1 MVTPKKR
8 IIFILL
14 LLIGAAAAFPQDVK
28 NALLIANGAYGR
40 DMGALSKPVPEA
52 RALKTAL
59 ESIGFDVT
67 IVENANFEQMGIALQ
82 AFKEKNEN
90 EGGIALFH
98 YGGHAL
104 QVNGVNYLIPANEKI
119 ENQNKVRYRCINV
132 DEVMDSM
139 LGDANIVV
147 LDSCRNN
154 PFQSAS
160 RGAASS
166 RGLAAVT
173 KRPANSIIVY
183 SADSGQTA
191 KDGVF
196 TPILTKHITEKDTSI
211 ENVLKKVRRD
221 VLRKTNDEQ
230 HTGEYSQLVGQIYLA
245 GKTASDV
252 SAKTLTGFLDIS
264 VYTPCSVLVDGARK
278 KDLNGLSQERF
289 ELPTGIHKIRI
300 NYVDGKSENLDTVIK
315 AGITETWTLKYL
327 SVDQRRLCYELGNRY
342 FHGSGVARKDEAQ
355 AFEYYAIAADAG
367 ERDAQY
373 AVGRSY
379 ENGYGVKQDEK
390 AAFDRYKKAAANG
403 NADAMNALGRFYE
416 YGKGGERTD
425 YREAKRLYEKA
436 VAGGNAEAKRN
447 LERINALLSEQE
459 RKTPSALANAE
470 GKTGNTSAV
479 NHDGNMEGVFGKESK
494 GTENPAL
501 SAVKQVKEP
510 SFFDVTR
517 DYFGG
522 GIRVGYD
529 LTHFVLGDIT
539 SFNTHGVNLKF
550 VPLLW
555 ACEHFDC
562 EIPVFGYSYS
572 VFASEKLAYHEFN
585 ILAAKFGININRFS
599 AHLGA
604 SMLSVFVESSEIA
617 PAVAFGNTSAEN
629 LGPFNPISIDLNIKL
644 NDYLALYAEYN
655 FVFFGFPRQSFN
667 LGLAANWIYSHF

>member
-1 MVTPKKR
+1 MVTPKKQ

-40 DMGALSKPVPEA
+40 DIGALTQPVPEA
-52 RALKTAL
+52 RALKSAL
-59 ESIGFDVT
+59 ESIGFNVT

-154 PFQSAS
+154 PFQSTS

-230 HTGEYSQLVGQIYLA
+230 HTGEYSQLLGQIYLA
-245 GKTASDV
+245 GKTEAGV

-264 VYTPCSVLVDGARK
+264 VYTPCSVLVDGTRIN
-278 KDLNGLSQERF
+278 LNGLSQERF

-342 FHGSGVARKDEAQ
+342 FHGSGGTRKDEAQ

-379 ENGYGVKQDEK
+379 ENGYGVQKDEK
-390 AAFDRYKKAAANG
+390 TAFEWYKKAVANG
-403 NADAMNALGRFYE
+403 NADAMNALGIFYQ
-416 YGKGGERTD
+416 YGKGGESTD

-479 NHDGNMEGVFGKESK
+479 NHDGKMEGVFGKESK

-629 LGPFNPISIDLNIKL
+629 LEPFNPISIDLNIKL

>member
-1 MVTPKKR
+1 MITPKKR
-8 IIFILL
+8 IFFILL
-14 LLIGAAAAFPQDVK
+14 LLVGAAAAFPQDVK

-40 DMGALSKPVPEA
+40 DIGALTQPVPEA
-52 RALKTAL
+52 RTLKSAL

-104 QVNGVNYLIPANEKI
+104 QVSGVNYLIPANEKI

-154 PFQSAS
+154 PFQSTS

-390 AAFDRYKKAAANG
+390 AAFDRYKKAAENG
-403 NADAMNALGRFYE
+403 NADAMNALGRFYQ

-447 LERINALLSEQE
+447 LERINELLSEQDPI
-459 RKTPSALANAE
+459 KQKKLSFFSVDNYPHHALALNTAYNFSYFKF
-470 GKTGNTSAV
+470 GDLVSFPGN
-479 NHDGNMEGVFGKESK
+479 
-494 GTENPAL
+494 
-501 SAVKQVKEP
+501 
-510 SFFDVTR
+510 
-517 DYFGG
+517 
-522 GIRVGYD
+522 
-529 LTHFVLGDIT
+529 
-539 SFNTHGVNLKF
+539 
-550 VPLLW
+550 
-555 ACEHFDC
+555 
-562 EIPVFGYSYS
+562 
-572 VFASEKLAYHEFN
+572 
-585 ILAAKFGININRFS
+585 GININLLYKYNSGGLFGAKVGTEYSLSYVSFPSEKHLYQTVIPVFADFGLNFKRF
-599 AHLGA
+599 
-604 SMLSVFVESSEIA
+604 
-617 PAVAFGNTSAEN
+617 
-629 LGPFNPISIDLNIKL
+629 
-644 NDYLALYAEYN
+644 ALYA
-655 FVFFGFPRQSFN
+655 GFDFFN
-667 LGLAANWIYSHF
+667 LVWVQIDFLTNSGKLSWDSGSAPGIETSLSIEADFKINRVLTLYAAYKPPTNMGRSRHMFNFGISTNMLKSK

>member
-1 MVTPKKR
+1 MKSLKKT
-8 IIFILL
+8 IAGCALAFFALT
-14 LLIGAAAAFPQDVK
+14 AFPQDVK

>member
-8 IIFILL
+8 IFFIFL
-14 LLIGAAAAFPQDVK
+14 LLIGAATAFPQDVK

-40 DMGALSKPVPEA
+40 DIGALTQPVPEG
-52 RALKTAL
+52 RTLKSAL
-59 ESIGFDVT
+59 ESIGFNVT
-67 IVENANFEQMGIALQ
+67 IVENANFEQMGSALQ

-104 QVNGVNYLIPANEKI
+104 QVNGVNYLVPANEKI

-154 PFQSAS
+154 PFQSTS

-245 GKTASDV
+245 GKTEAGV

-264 VYTPCSVLVDGARK
+264 VYTPCSVLVDGMHI
-278 KDLNGLSQERF
+278 KDLNGFSQERF
-289 ELPTGIHKIRI
+289 ELSSGIHKIKVK
-300 NYVDGKSENLDTVIK
+300 YADGKSESLNTIIK
-315 AGITETWTLKYL
+315 AGTSEKWLLTYL
-327 SVDQRRLCYELGNRY
+327 SYDQRRVCYELGNRY
-342 FHGSGVARKDEAQ
+342 FYGSDNTRKDEAQ

-367 ERDAQY
+367 ESGAQY
-373 AVGRSY
+373 AAGRCY
-379 ENGYGVKQDEK
+379 ENGNGVQKDEK

-403 NADAMNALGRFYE
+403 NADAMNALGIFYQ
-416 YGKGGERTD
+416 YGKGGESTD

-447 LERINALLSEQE
+447 LERINELLSEQE
-459 RKTPSALANAE
+459 RQTASARTNAE
-470 GKTGNTSAV
+470 EKTDMTPAAYY
-479 NHDGNMEGVFGKESK
+479 DGIIRAEYPWYSFGMNAAYTFSHFAAGDIVAFNAHGFTVGLTDARFHFGVFEMKIR
-494 GTENPAL
+494 TEYRFAYKKFDTEELIYNDFTPFIFQFTGFSFKSIAFHTGIGL
-501 SAVKQVKEP
+501 SCQWETSQDINHTSVAAVTN
-510 SFFDVTR
+510 FD
-517 DYFGG
+517 FG
-522 GIRVGYD
+522 ISVPTD
-529 LTHFVLGDIT
+529 LEFKLGDRFMFYGEYRPRFT
-539 SFNTHGVNLKF
+539 VSTEPYNLLPF
-550 VPLLW
+550 IQ
-555 ACEHFDC
+555 H
-562 EIPVFGYSYS
+562 ISS
-572 VFASEKLAYHEFN
+572 
-585 ILAAKFGININRFS
+585 FGIQVNIAN
-599 AHLGA
+599 
-604 SMLSVFVESSEIA
+604 VY
-617 PAVAFGNTSAEN
+617 
-629 LGPFNPISIDLNIKL
+629 
-644 NDYLALYAEYN
+644 DY
-655 FVFFGFPRQSFN
+655 
-667 LGLAANWIYSHF
+667 

>member
-14 LLIGAAAAFPQDVK
+14 LLIGAASAFSQDVK
-28 NALLIANGAYGR
+28 NALLIANGTYGR
-40 DMGALSKPVPEA
+40 DIGALTQPIPEA
-52 RALKTAL
+52 RTLKSAL
-59 ESIGFDVT
+59 ESIGFNVT

-154 PFQSAS
+154 PFQSTS

-245 GKTASDV
+245 GKTEAGV

-264 VYTPCSVLVDGARK
+264 VYTPCSVLVDGMHI
-278 KDLNGLSQERF
+278 KDLNGFSQERF
-289 ELPTGIHKIRI
+289 ELSSGIHKIKVK
-300 NYVDGKSENLDTVIK
+300 YADGKSESLNTIIK
-315 AGITETWTLKYL
+315 AGTSEKWSLTYL
-327 SVDQRRLCYELGNRY
+327 SYDQRRVCYELGNRY
-342 FHGSGVARKDEAQ
+342 FYGSDNTRKDEAQ

-367 ERDAQY
+367 ESGAQY
-373 AVGRSY
+373 AAGRCY
-379 ENGYGVKQDEK
+379 ENGNGVQKDEK

-403 NADAMNALGRFYE
+403 NADAMNALGIFYQ
-416 YGKGGERTD
+416 YGKGGESTD

-447 LERINALLSEQE
+447 LERINELLSEQE
-459 RKTPSALANAE
+459 RQTASARTNAE
-470 GKTGNTSAV
+470 EKTDMTPAAYY
-479 NHDGNMEGVFGKESK
+479 DGIIRAEYPWYSFGMNAAYTFSHFAAGDIVAFNAHGFTVGLTDARFHFGVFEMKIRTDYRFAYKKFDAEELIYNDFTPFILQLAG
-494 GTENPAL
+494 L
-501 SAVKQVKEP
+501 SFKSIAFHTGIGLSCQWETSQDINHTSVAAVTNFDFGI
-510 SFFDVTR
+510 SFPT
-517 DYFGG
+517 
-522 GIRVGYD
+522 D
-529 LTHFVLGDIT
+529 LEFKLGDRFMFYGEYRPRIT
-539 SFNTHGVNLKF
+539 GFTKPYNLLPF
-550 VPLLW
+550 IQ
-555 ACEHFDC
+555 H
-562 EIPVFGYSYS
+562 ISS
-572 VFASEKLAYHEFN
+572 
-585 ILAAKFGININRFS
+585 FGIQVNIAN
-599 AHLGA
+599 
-604 SMLSVFVESSEIA
+604 VY
-617 PAVAFGNTSAEN
+617 
-629 LGPFNPISIDLNIKL
+629 
-644 NDYLALYAEYN
+644 DY
-655 FVFFGFPRQSFN
+655 
-667 LGLAANWIYSHF
+667 

>member
-8 IIFILL
+8 IFFIFLL
-14 LLIGAAAAFPQDVK
+14 LLGAAAAFPQDVK
-28 NALLIANGAYGR
+28 NALLIANGAYSR

-67 IVENANFEQMGIALQ
+67 IVENANFEQMGNALQ

-104 QVNGVNYLIPANEKI
+104 QVSGVNYLIPANEKI

-154 PFQSAS
+154 PFQSTS

-245 GKTASDV
+245 GKTEAGV

-264 VYTPCSVLVDGARK
+264 VYTPCSVLVDGMHI
-278 KDLNGLSQERF
+278 KDLNGFSQERF
-289 ELPTGIHKIRI
+289 ELSSGIHKIKVK
-300 NYVDGKSENLDTVIK
+300 YADGKSESLNTIIK
-315 AGITETWTLKYL
+315 AGTSEKWSLTYL
-327 SVDQRRLCYELGNRY
+327 SYDQRRVCYELGNRY
-342 FHGSGVARKDEAQ
+342 FYGSDNTRKDEAQ

-367 ERDAQY
+367 ESGAQY
-373 AVGRSY
+373 AAGRCY
-379 ENGYGVKQDEK
+379 ENGNGVQKDEK

-403 NADAMNALGRFYE
+403 NADAMNALGIFYQ
-416 YGKGGERTD
+416 YGKGGESTD

-447 LERINALLSEQE
+447 LERINELLSEQE
-459 RKTPSALANAE
+459 RQTASARTNAE
-470 GKTGNTSAV
+470 EKTDMTLAAYY
-479 NHDGNMEGVFGKESK
+479 DGIIRAEYPWYSFGMNAAYTFSHFAAGDIVAFNAHGFTVGLTDARFHFGVFEMKIRTDYRFAYKKFDAEELIYNDFTPFILQLAG
-494 GTENPAL
+494 L
-501 SAVKQVKEP
+501 SFKSIAFHTGIGLSCQWETSQDINHTSVAAVTNFDFGI
-510 SFFDVTR
+510 SFPT
-517 DYFGG
+517 
-522 GIRVGYD
+522 D
-529 LTHFVLGDIT
+529 LEFKLGDRFMFYGEYRPRIT
-539 SFNTHGVNLKF
+539 GFTKPYNLLPF
-550 VPLLW
+550 IQ
-555 ACEHFDC
+555 H
-562 EIPVFGYSYS
+562 ISS
-572 VFASEKLAYHEFN
+572 
-585 ILAAKFGININRFS
+585 FGIQVNIAN
-599 AHLGA
+599 
-604 SMLSVFVESSEIA
+604 VY
-617 PAVAFGNTSAEN
+617 
-629 LGPFNPISIDLNIKL
+629 
-644 NDYLALYAEYN
+644 DY
-655 FVFFGFPRQSFN
+655 
-667 LGLAANWIYSHF
+667 

>member
-1 MVTPKKR
+1 
-8 IIFILL
+8 
-14 LLIGAAAAFPQDVK
+14 
-28 NALLIANGAYGR
+28 
-40 DMGALSKPVPEA
+40 
-52 RALKTAL
+52 
-59 ESIGFDVT
+59 
-67 IVENANFEQMGIALQ
+67 
-82 AFKEKNEN
+82 
-90 EGGIALFH
+90 
-98 YGGHAL
+98 
-104 QVNGVNYLIPANEKI
+104 
-119 ENQNKVRYRCINV
+119 
-132 DEVMDSM
+132 MDSM

-154 PFQSAS
+154 PFQSTS

-183 SADSGQTA
+183 STDSGQTA

-264 VYTPCSVLVDGARK
+264 VYTPCSVLVDGARI

-289 ELPTGIHKIRI
+289 ELSTGIHKIRI

-342 FHGSGVARKDEAQ
+342 FHGIGGARKDEAQ

-379 ENGYGVKQDEK
+379 ENGHGVQKDEK
-390 AAFDRYKKAAANG
+390 AAFEWYKKAAANG
-403 NADAMNALGRFYE
+403 NADAMNALGIFYQ

-436 VAGGNAEAKRN
+436 VAGGSKDAERN
-447 LERINALLSEQE
+447 LERINALLSKQE

-470 GKTGNTSAV
+470 GKTDGTPAENHAGKTRAEYPWYSFGMNAAYTFSHFAAGDIVAFNAHGFTVGLTDARFHFGVFEMKIRTDYRFAYKKFDAEELIYNDFTPFILQLAGLSFKSIAFHTGVGLSHHLETSKDLNHTSANAV
-479 NHDGNMEGVFGKESK
+479 TNYDLGISIPTDLEFKLGNRFMFYGEYRPRI
-494 GTENPAL
+494 T
-501 SAVKQVKEP
+501 
-510 SFFDVTR
+510 FFD
-517 DYFGG
+517 
-522 GIRVGYD
+522 
-529 LTHFVLGDIT
+529 T
-539 SFNTHGVNLKF
+539 SLPFIQHT
-550 VPLLW
+550 
-555 ACEHFDC
+555 
-562 EIPVFGYSYS
+562 SS
-572 VFASEKLAYHEFN
+572 
-585 ILAAKFGININRFS
+585 FGIQVNI
-599 AHLGA
+599 A
-604 SMLSVFVESSEIA
+604 
-617 PAVAFGNTSAEN
+617 
-629 LGPFNPISIDLNIKL
+629 NIY
-644 NDYLALYAEYN
+644 D
-655 FVFFGFPRQSFN
+655 
-667 LGLAANWIYSHF
+667 

>member
-8 IIFILL
+8 IIFIFL

-28 NALLIANGAYGR
+28 NALLIANGAYSR

-67 IVENANFEQMGIALQ
+67 IVENANFEQMGNALQ

-104 QVNGVNYLIPANEKI
+104 QVSGVNYLIPANEKI

-154 PFQSAS
+154 PFQSTS

-196 TPILTKHITEKDTSI
+196 TPILTKYITEKDTSI

-264 VYTPCSVLVDGARK
+264 VYTPCSVLVDGARR

-289 ELPTGIHKIRI
+289 ELSTGIHKIRI

-342 FHGSGVARKDEAQ
+342 FHGSGGTRKDEAQ

-390 AAFDRYKKAAANG
+390 AAFEWYKKAAANG
-403 NADAMNALGRFYE
+403 NADAMNALGIFYQ
-416 YGKGGERTD
+416 YGKGGESTD

-436 VAGGNAEAKRN
+436 AAGGNAEAQDN
-447 LERINALLSEQE
+447 L
-459 RKTPSALANAE
+459 
-470 GKTGNTSAV
+470 
-479 NHDGNMEGVFGKESK
+479 
-494 GTENPAL
+494 
-501 SAVKQVKEP
+501 KQVSAIIAKQEHDLIKQKRL
-510 SFFDVTR
+510 SFFSVDNYPNNAFALNTAYSFS
-517 DYFGG
+517 YFKFG
-522 GIRVGYD
+522 D
-529 LTHFVLGDIT
+529 LV
-539 SFNTHGVNLKF
+539 SFPGN
-550 VPLLW
+550 
-555 ACEHFDC
+555 
-562 EIPVFGYSYS
+562 
-572 VFASEKLAYHEFN
+572 
-585 ILAAKFGININRFS
+585 GINIKLLYKFNNGGLFGLRLGTGYLLSYVLLPSEKHLYQTVSPIFLDFGLNFKRFAFYAGFDFINLTWIQMEFLTNSGKLPSYSNYQPAIGISLSIEMDFKINR
-599 AHLGA
+599 
-604 SMLSVFVESSEIA
+604 ML
-617 PAVAFGNTSAEN
+617 T
-629 LGPFNPISIDLNIKL
+629 
-644 NDYLALYAEYN
+644 LYAEYKPYISTSVFLSKHVFN
-655 FVFFGFPRQSFN
+655 FGISTN
-667 LGLAANWIYSHF
+667 MWTSK

>member
-1 MVTPKKR
+1 MYIPTKR
-8 IIFILL
+8 MIFILL
-14 LLIGAAAAFPQDVK
+14 VFICAAMGAFPQDVK
-28 NALLIANGAYGR
+28 NALLIANGAYSR

-52 RALKTAL
+52 RTLKSAL
-59 ESIGFDVT
+59 ESIGFNVT

-154 PFQSAS
+154 PFQSTS

-230 HTGEYSQLVGQIYLA
+230 HTGEYSQLLGQIYLA
-245 GKTASDV
+245 GKTEAGV

-264 VYTPCSVLVDGARK
+264 VYTPCSVLVDGTRIN
-278 KDLNGLSQERF
+278 LNGLSQERF

-342 FHGSGVARKDEAQ
+342 FHGSGGTRKDEAQ

-379 ENGYGVKQDEK
+379 ENGYGVQKDEK
-390 AAFDRYKKAAANG
+390 TAFEWYKKAVANG
-403 NADAMNALGRFYE
+403 NADAMNALGIFYQ
-416 YGKGGERTD
+416 YGKGGESTD

-479 NHDGNMEGVFGKESK
+479 NHDGKMEGVFGKESK

-629 LGPFNPISIDLNIKL
+629 LEPFNPISIDLNIKL

>member
-1 MVTPKKR
+1 MYIPTKR
-8 IIFILL
+8 MIFILL
-14 LLIGAAAAFPQDVK
+14 LLIGAAMGAFPQDVK
-28 NALLIANGAYGR
+28 NALLIANGAYSR

-104 QVNGVNYLIPANEKI
+104 QVSGVNYLIPANEKI

-154 PFQSAS
+154 PFQSTS

-196 TPILTKHITEKDTSI
+196 TPTLTKHITEKDTSI

-245 GKTASDV
+245 GKTEAGV

-264 VYTPCSVLVDGARK
+264 VYTPCSVLVDGMHI
-278 KDLNGLSQERF
+278 KDLNGFSQERF
-289 ELPTGIHKIRI
+289 ELSSGIHKIKVK
-300 NYVDGKSENLDTVIK
+300 YADGKSESLNTIIK
-315 AGITETWTLKYL
+315 AGTSETWSLTYL
-327 SVDQRRLCYELGNRY
+327 SYDQRRVCYELGNRCFY
-342 FHGSGVARKDEAQ
+342 GSDNTRKDEAQ

-367 ERDAQY
+367 ESGAQY
-373 AVGRSY
+373 AAGRCY
-379 ENGYGVKQDEK
+379 ENGNGVQKDEK
-390 AAFDRYKKAAANG
+390 AAFEWYKKAAENG
-403 NADAMNALGRFYE
+403 NADAMNALGIFYQ
-416 YGKGGERTD
+416 YGKGGESTD

-436 VAGGNAEAKRN
+436 VAGTSKEAERN
-447 LERINALLSEQE
+447 LERINTLLSEQ
-459 RKTPSALANAE
+459 KQQTPSAPQMQR
-470 GKTGNTSAV
+470 KRRTGLRLKITPEKRGRNT
-479 NHDGNMEGVFGKESK
+479 
-494 GTENPAL
+494 
-501 SAVKQVKEP
+501 
-510 SFFDVTR
+510 R
-517 DYFGG
+517 C
-522 GIRVGYD
+522 IRSG
-529 LTHFVLGDIT
+529 
-539 SFNTHGVNLKF
+539 
-550 VPLLW
+550 
-555 ACEHFDC
+555 
-562 EIPVFGYSYS
+562 
-572 VFASEKLAYHEFN
+572 
-585 ILAAKFGININRFS
+585 
-599 AHLGA
+599 
-604 SMLSVFVESSEIA
+604 
-617 PAVAFGNTSAEN
+617 
-629 LGPFNPISIDLNIKL
+629 
-644 NDYLALYAEYN
+644 
-655 FVFFGFPRQSFN
+655 
-667 LGLAANWIYSHF
+667 

>member
-1 MVTPKKR
+1 M
-8 IIFILL
+8 L
-14 LLIGAAAAFPQDVK
+14 LLIVIGATMGAFPQDVK

-40 DMGALSKPVPEA
+40 DIGALTQPVPEA
-52 RALKTAL
+52 RALKSAL
-59 ESIGFDVT
+59 ESIGFNVT

-104 QVNGVNYLIPANEKI
+104 QVSGVNYLIPANEKI

-154 PFQSAS
+154 PFQSTL

-245 GKTASDV
+245 GKTEAGV

-264 VYTPCSVLVDGARK
+264 VYTPCSVLVDGMHI
-278 KDLNGLSQERF
+278 KDLNGFSQERF
-289 ELPTGIHKIRI
+289 ELSSGIHKIKVK
-300 NYVDGKSENLDTVIK
+300 YADGKSESLNTIIK
-315 AGITETWTLKYL
+315 AGTSETWPLTYL
-327 SVDQRRLCYELGNRY
+327 SYDQRRVCYELGNRY
-342 FHGSGVARKDEAQ
+342 FYGSDNTRKDEAQ
-355 AFEYYAIAADAG
+355 AFEYYAIAAEAG
-367 ERDAQY
+367 EGGAQY
-373 AVGRSY
+373 AAGRCY
-379 ENGYGVKQDEK
+379 ENGNGIQKDEK
-390 AAFDRYKKAAANG
+390 AAFEWYKKAAANG
-403 NADAMNALGRFYE
+403 NADAMNALGIFYQ
-416 YGKGGERTD
+416 YGKGGESTD

-436 VAGGNAEAKRN
+436 VAGGSKDAERN
-447 LERINALLSEQE
+447 LERINALLSGQE
-459 RKTPSALANAE
+459 RQTASARVNAE
-470 GKTGNTSAV
+470 DKASVTSTV
-479 NHDGNMEGVFGKESK
+479 DHDGKMEGGFGKESK
-494 GTENPAL
+494 GTENTVL

-555 ACEHFDC
+555 VCEHFDC

-629 LGPFNPISIDLNIKL
+629 LEPFNPISIDLNIKL

>member
-1 MVTPKKR
+1 MVTPKKQ

-40 DMGALSKPVPEA
+40 DIGALTQPVPEA
-52 RALKTAL
+52 RALKSAL
-59 ESIGFDVT
+59 ESIGFNVT

-104 QVNGVNYLIPANEKI
+104 QVSGVNYLIPANEKI

-154 PFQSAS
+154 PFQSTS

-245 GKTASDV
+245 GKTEAGV

-264 VYTPCSVLVDGARK
+264 VYTPCSVLVDGMHI
-278 KDLNGLSQERF
+278 KDLNGFSQERF
-289 ELPTGIHKIRI
+289 ELSSGIHKIKVK
-300 NYVDGKSENLDTVIK
+300 YADGKSESLNTIIK
-315 AGITETWTLKYL
+315 AGTSETWSLTYL
-327 SVDQRRLCYELGNRY
+327 SYDQRRVCYELGNRCFY
-342 FHGSGVARKDEAQ
+342 GSDNTRKDEAQ

-367 ERDAQY
+367 ESGAQY
-373 AVGRSY
+373 AAGHCY
-379 ENGYGVKQDEK
+379 ENGNGVQKDEK
-390 AAFDRYKKAAANG
+390 AAFEWYKKAAENG
-403 NADAMNALGRFYE
+403 NADAMNALGIFYQ
-416 YGKGGERTD
+416 YGKGGESTD

-436 VAGGNAEAKRN
+436 VAGTSKEAERN
-447 LERINALLSEQE
+447 LERINTLLSEQ
-459 RKTPSALANAE
+459 KQQTPSAPQMQR
-470 GKTGNTSAV
+470 KRRTGLRLKITPEKRGRNT
-479 NHDGNMEGVFGKESK
+479 
-494 GTENPAL
+494 
-501 SAVKQVKEP
+501 
-510 SFFDVTR
+510 R
-517 DYFGG
+517 C
-522 GIRVGYD
+522 IRSG
-529 LTHFVLGDIT
+529 
-539 SFNTHGVNLKF
+539 
-550 VPLLW
+550 
-555 ACEHFDC
+555 
-562 EIPVFGYSYS
+562 
-572 VFASEKLAYHEFN
+572 
-585 ILAAKFGININRFS
+585 
-599 AHLGA
+599 
-604 SMLSVFVESSEIA
+604 
-617 PAVAFGNTSAEN
+617 
-629 LGPFNPISIDLNIKL
+629 
-644 NDYLALYAEYN
+644 
-655 FVFFGFPRQSFN
+655 
-667 LGLAANWIYSHF
+667 

>member
-1 MVTPKKR
+1 MVTSKKR
-8 IIFILL
+8 IFFILL

-40 DMGALSKPVPEA
+40 DIGALTQPVPEG
-52 RALKTAL
+52 RTLKSAL
-59 ESIGFDVT
+59 ESIGFNVT
-67 IVENANFEQMGIALQ
+67 IVENANFEQMGSALQ

-154 PFQSAS
+154 PFQSTS
-160 RGAASS
+160 RGSASS

-245 GKTASDV
+245 GKTEAGV

-264 VYTPCSVLVDGARK
+264 VYTPCSVLVDGMHI
-278 KDLNGLSQERF
+278 KDLNGFSQERF
-289 ELPTGIHKIRI
+289 ELSSGIHKIKVK
-300 NYVDGKSENLDTVIK
+300 YADGKSESLNTIIK
-315 AGITETWTLKYL
+315 AGTSETWSLTYL
-327 SVDQRRLCYELGNRY
+327 SYDQRRVCYELGNRY
-342 FHGSGVARKDEAQ
+342 FYGSDNTRKDEAQ

-367 ERDAQY
+367 ESVAQY
-373 AVGRSY
+373 AAGRCY
-379 ENGYGVKQDEK
+379 ENGNGVQKDEK
-390 AAFDRYKKAAANG
+390 AAFDRYKKAAENG
-403 NADAMNALGRFYE
+403 NADAMNALGIFYQ
-416 YGKGGERTD
+416 YGKGGESTD

-447 LERINALLSEQE
+447 LERINALLSGQE
-459 RKTPSALANAE
+459 RQTASARTNAE
-470 GKTGNTSAV
+470 EKTDMTPAAYYDGIIRAEYPWYSFGMNAAYTFSHFAAGDIV
-479 NHDGNMEGVFGKESK
+479 AFNAHGFTVGLTEARFRVKAFEMKFRIDYRFAYKKFGAEELIYNDFTPLILQLGAAFKSIAFHTGMGLSCQWEISQDRNH
-494 GTENPAL
+494 L
-501 SAVKQVKEP
+501 SAE
-510 SFFDVTR
+510 SATNFDL
-517 DYFGG
+517 
-522 GIRVGYD
+522 GISVPTD
-529 LTHFVLGDIT
+529 LEFKLGDRFMFYGEYRPRIT
-539 SFNTHGVNLKF
+539 FSDTSLPFIQH
-550 VPLLW
+550 
-555 ACEHFDC
+555 
-562 EIPVFGYSYS
+562 ISS
-572 VFASEKLAYHEFN
+572 
-585 ILAAKFGININRFS
+585 FGIQVNIAN
-599 AHLGA
+599 
-604 SMLSVFVESSEIA
+604 VY
-617 PAVAFGNTSAEN
+617 
-629 LGPFNPISIDLNIKL
+629 
-644 NDYLALYAEYN
+644 DY
-655 FVFFGFPRQSFN
+655 
-667 LGLAANWIYSHF
+667 